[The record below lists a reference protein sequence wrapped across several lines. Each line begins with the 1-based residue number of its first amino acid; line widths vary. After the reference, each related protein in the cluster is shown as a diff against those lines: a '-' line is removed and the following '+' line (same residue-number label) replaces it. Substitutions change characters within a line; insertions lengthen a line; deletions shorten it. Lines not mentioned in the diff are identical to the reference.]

1 MMKNTYI
8 RKTTGDEVTKYYDSQ
23 KYVHVYKCPTC
34 DCSIIRSLLNV
45 HKATEYHKIAA
56 KLRRESPFI
65 IDNIRTAII
74 EYKIKQKQQIKANTL
89 KKDDDT
95 LSTLS
100 ISSDEDEKKL
110 KYKTFLYEKE
120 LERRAEK
127 YERLKAI
134 PRLVNTIQNATKRL
148 TTQQK
153 SKFKTLLD
161 KYPDNKL
168 LLSIKDLVIL
178 PEDQA
183 KLITYDE

>member
-1 MMKNTYI
+1 MIKRTYL
-8 RKTTGDEVTKYYDSQ
+8 RKTTRDEVTQEYDCQ
-23 KYVHVYKCPTC
+23 KYMNDYTCPTC
-34 DCSIIRSLLNV
+34 ECTFLKWDLKG
-45 HKATEYHKIAA
+45 HKQTEYHKLAA

-74 EYKIKQKQQIKANTL
+74 EYKIKQKQQIKNNTL

-95 LSTLS
+95 VS
-100 ISSDEDEKKL
+100 ISSEEDEKKI
-110 KYKTFLYEKE
+110 KYKTFIYEKE

-178 PEDQA
+178 PEDQV
-183 KLITYDE
+183 KLITCDE